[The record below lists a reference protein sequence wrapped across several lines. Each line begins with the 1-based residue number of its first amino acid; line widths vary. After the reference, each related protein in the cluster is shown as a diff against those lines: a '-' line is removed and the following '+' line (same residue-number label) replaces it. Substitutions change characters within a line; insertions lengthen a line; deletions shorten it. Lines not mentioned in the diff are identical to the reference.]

1 MFDIGGGE
9 LLLIV
14 FVVLLLFGPK
24 KIPEIARTLGKGM
37 SHLRRAQAEFQRS
50 INEVSSDVDRTA
62 GLKNDPRSFRP
73 KPQTSLASPSDTSAV
88 SGDIAG
94 NSKPAEHPAA
104 ENNTGQAQFEI
115 RPAEGTLARQA
126 SPEPQ
131 SGENATP
138 ETR

>member
-50 INEVSSDVDRTA
+50 INEVSSDVERTA

-73 KPQTSLASPSDTSAV
+73 KPQTSLPSPANTPAAPNDR
-88 SGDIAG
+88 AG
-94 NSKPAEHPAA
+94 NSNPEENPA
-104 ENNTGQAQFEI
+104 ENNTGQPQFEI

-126 SPEPQ
+126 PPEPQ
-131 SGENATP
+131 NDENAHP